1 MKTRS
6 RVPGWLLLLAISTLA
21 IGACSHAP
29 KGIAPVSGRVRLDGK
44 PLAGAVITFQPV
56 RGTATADSA
65 GGSFGHTDA
74 EGRFTL
80 RLVEPDVPGAAVG
93 RHTVTITTAAIG
105 PSDESRPSGERVPVS
120 WRDGSQTFDVP
131 AEGTSA
137 ANFDLP

>member
-1 MKTRS
+1 VQTRS
-6 RVPGWLLLLAISTLA
+6 RFPSLLLWLAISALS
-21 IGACSHAP
+21 IVGCSQAP

-56 RGTATADSA
+56 QAAADST

-80 RLVEPDVPGAAVG
+80 RLVEPDVPGAAIG
-93 RHTVTITTAAIG
+93 RHTITITTAAIG
-105 PSDESRPSGERVPVS
+105 PSDEARPSGERVPVS

>member
-1 MKTRS
+1 L
-6 RVPGWLLLLAISTLA
+6 PGWLHSLAISALLIA
-21 IGACSHAP
+21 GCSPTP
-29 KGIAPVSGRVRLDGK
+29 KGIAPVSGRVRLAGK

-56 RGTATADSA
+56 RATATADSV

-74 EGRFTL
+74 EGRFSL

-93 RHTVTITTAAIG
+93 RHTITITTAAIG

-131 AEGTSA
+131 AEGTNA

>member
-1 MKTRS
+1 VKTPVRWPNLVLCLAVAALLTAGCS
-6 RVPGWLLLLAISTLA
+6 R
-21 IGACSHAP
+21 AP
-29 KGIAPVSGRVRLDGK
+29 QGIVPVSGRVRLGGQ

-56 RGTATADSA
+56 SESAEADAA

-80 RLVEPDVPGAAVG
+80 RLVEPNVPGAAVG
-93 RHTVTITTAAIG
+93 RHMVTITTSAISPG
-105 PSDESRPSGERVPVS
+105 DESRPSGERVPVS
-120 WRDGSQTFDVP
+120 WRNGSQTFDVP

>member
-1 MKTRS
+1 MKTRG
-6 RVPGWLLLLAISTLA
+6 RLPGSLLLLAISVLPIA
-21 IGACSHAP
+21 GCSPAP

-56 RGTATADSA
+56 RGSATADSA
-65 GGSFGHTDA
+65 GSFGHTDA

-80 RLVEPDVPGAAVG
+80 RLVEPDMAGAAVG

-105 PSDESRPSGERVPVS
+105 PTDESRPTGERVPVS